1 MPSWRV
7 IMEYAIWR
15 ESGDVELGAL
25 LGRAKA
31 GVDRRRV
38 AAETRILTERD
49 GLREENVS
57 VRPV

>member
-25 LGRAKA
+25 ERANEEV
-31 GVDRRRV
+31 GRRRV
-38 AAETRILTERD
+38 AAETRILTGRD
-49 GLREENVS
+49 GLRGGDVS
-57 VRPV
+57 VGPV

>member
-1 MPSWRV
+1 
-7 IMEYAIWR
+7 MEYAIWR